1 MGLPLF
7 TRDIKGKAVERGP
20 EYGSRTSSGEGSE
33 VSGDE
38 TEDLYKLIK
47 KIKVGFSAT
56 GPRCY
61 RCGTESGVRG
71 TDEQEAHPECTA
83 LASGAI
89 LSNYQRLRIEHV
101 CQRLGLVSINYLW
114 QAAQLPLLER
124 MLECGME
131 VILVKVAGVGLGI
144 DLVGKN
150 LREIMPLLR
159 RLVSLFLYGRS

>member
-1 MGLPLF
+1 M
-7 TRDIKGKAVERGP
+7 
-20 EYGSRTSSGEGSE
+20 
-33 VSGDE
+33 
-38 TEDLYKLIK
+38 
-47 KIKVGFSAT
+47 
-56 GPRCY
+56 
-61 RCGTESGVRG
+61 G

-101 CQRLGLVSINYLW
+101 CQRLGLVSISYLW

-124 MLECGME
+124 MLDCGME

-159 RLVSLFLYGRS
+159 RLVSLLLYGRRAFVGR

>member
-1 MGLPLF
+1 M
-7 TRDIKGKAVERGP
+7 
-20 EYGSRTSSGEGSE
+20 
-33 VSGDE
+33 
-38 TEDLYKLIK
+38 
-47 KIKVGFSAT
+47 
-56 GPRCY
+56 
-61 RCGTESGVRG
+61 ES
-71 TDEQEAHPECTA
+71 DEQEAHPECTA

-101 CQRLGLVSINYLW
+101 CARLGLVSISYLW

-150 LREIMPLLR
+150 LREVIPLLR
-159 RLVSLFLYGRS
+159 RLVSHIPQVSPEGEMS

>member
-1 MGLPLF
+1 M
-7 TRDIKGKAVERGP
+7 
-20 EYGSRTSSGEGSE
+20 
-33 VSGDE
+33 
-38 TEDLYKLIK
+38 
-47 KIKVGFSAT
+47 
-56 GPRCY
+56 
-61 RCGTESGVRG
+61 ES
-71 TDEQEAHPECTA
+71 DEQEAHPECTA

-101 CQRLGLVSINYLW
+101 CARLGLVSISYLW
-114 QAAQLPLLER
+114 QATQLPLLER

-159 RLVSLFLYGRS
+159 RLVSHIPQMSPEGEILEKELIPGITIWLTPSGRRRGI